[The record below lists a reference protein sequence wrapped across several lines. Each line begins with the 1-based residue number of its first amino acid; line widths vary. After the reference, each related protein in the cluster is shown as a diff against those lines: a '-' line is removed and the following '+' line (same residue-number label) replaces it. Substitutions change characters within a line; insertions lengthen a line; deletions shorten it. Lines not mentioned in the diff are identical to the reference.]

1 LSTTQSNP
9 IKETRLNRT
18 AWLAM
23 LASVIIIMAS
33 LMATAYR
40 FSLPTDGWELVESP
54 SGELIFLRNYLAE
67 NGGQGTPGGANLQ
80 PEDTLLAVEG
90 QPIELLNYHLNP
102 GKNWRIGGSL
112 NYTIERGGETLNL
125 MVPLMRIPGH
135 FVWEAIL
142 NNLFGL
148 AGVLLSSLLGV
159 FVFSRR
165 PGDPAAQVLL
175 FLGAVNLAMSIASQ
189 LVLDAPAF
197 MGRPF
202 WVGLWIFFFTWVWG
216 AFLFP
221 SLLLLALVF
230 PRPKRFVQRYPILVL
245 VVLYGLLHILRL
257 IFGDQWQIGWGLV
270 AVFGL
275 LALTSLV
282 HSYINLRHDPVALAQ
297 TKWVLGAL
305 VIMVGYP
312 ALHNVLLL
320 AFPSQFALLMSLPGV
335 EFLSELLFSLLPVLL
350 PVALAIAILRYRL
363 FDIDVIIR
371 RTLVYGLLTILL
383 GVVYLGGVT
392 VLQSLFTATSGQSS
406 PLSIVLSTL
415 AIAALFS
422 PLRRRIQDFIDRR
435 FYRQKY
441 NAEQALAEFA
451 TAARAETDLDEL
463 VHQLAAVVQANIQ
476 PEHTAVWLCPPLKH
490 TKEIL

>member
-54 SGELIFLRNYLAE
+54 SGELLFLRNYLAE
-67 NGGQGTPGGANLQ
+67 NGGQDTPGGANLQ

-112 NYTIERGGETLNL
+112 NYSIERGGETLNL
-125 MVPLMRIPGH
+125 IVPLMRIPGH

-142 NNLFGL
+142 DNLYGL
-148 AGVLLSSLLGV
+148 MGVLFFAVLAV
-159 FVFSRR
+159 YVFSCR
-165 PGDPAAQVLL
+165 PGNPAAQILL
-175 FLGAVNLAMSIASQ
+175 FLGALNLAMSMAG
-189 LVLDAPAF
+189 LFLLDVPVF
-197 MGRPF
+197 MGASF
-202 WVGLWIFFFTWVWG
+202 WVDLWLFFNTWVWG

-221 SLLLLALVF
+221 SLLLLTLVF
-230 PRPKRFVQRYPILVL
+230 PRPKRFVQRYPAWVL
-245 VVLYGLLHILRL
+245 VVLFGLLHILRL

-270 AVFGL
+270 PVYGL
-275 LALTSLV
+275 LALGSLV
-282 HSYINLRHDPVALAQ
+282 HSYISLRHDPVALAQ

-312 ALHNVLLL
+312 ALHNILLL

-392 VLQSLFTATSGQSS
+392 VLQSLFTAASGQSS
-406 PLSIVLSTL
+406 TLSIVLSTL
-415 AIAALFS
+415 IIAALFS
-422 PLRRRIQDFIDRR
+422 PLRQRLQEFIDRR

-441 NAEQALAEFA
+441 NAEQALAEFSTLA
-451 TAARAETDLDEL
+451 SQETDLAILTGQL
-463 VHQLAAVVQANIQ
+463 VGVVQETLQ
-476 PEHTAVWLCPPLKH
+476 PQQVSLWLQHDRRSAEAIK
-490 TKEIL
+490 

>member
-1 LSTTQSNP
+1 MSKIEHNP
-9 IKETRLNRT
+9 NLETRFNRS
-18 AWLAM
+18 AWLAV
-23 LASVIIIMAS
+23 LASVLIFLAS
-33 LMATAYR
+33 LIGTLYR
-40 FSLPTDGWELVESP
+40 FSLPSDGWELLESP
-54 SGELIFLRNYLAE
+54 TGEMIFLRNYLAA
-67 NGGQGTPGGANLQ
+67 NGGQGTPGAAGLQ
-80 PEDTLLAVEG
+80 PDDRLLAVEG
-90 QPIELLNYHLNP
+90 QPIEPLNYHLNP
-102 GKNWRIGGSL
+102 GQNWRIGGSL
-112 NYTIERGGETLNL
+112 NYSIERGGETFNL
-125 MVPLMRIPGH
+125 IVPLMRIPGH
-135 FVWEAIL
+135 FVWETIL

-202 WVGLWIFFFTWVWG
+202 WVDLWIFFFSWVWG

-245 VVLYGLLHILRL
+245 VLLYGMLHFLRWVA
-257 IFGDQWQIGWGLV
+257 GDFWQIGWGLV

-275 LALTSLV
+275 LALASLV
-282 HSYINLRHDPVALAQ
+282 HSYISLRHDPVALAQ
-297 TKWVLGAL
+297 TKWVLVAL

-320 AFPSQFALLMSLPGV
+320 AFPSQFALIMNLPGV

-350 PVALAIAILRYRL
+350 PAALTVAITRYRL
-363 FDIDVIIR
+363 FDIDLIIR
-371 RTLVYGLLTILL
+371 RTLLYGLLTILL

-392 VLQSLFTATSGQSS
+392 VLQSLFTTASGQSS
-406 PLSIVLSTL
+406 TLSIVLSTL
-415 AIAALFS
+415 TIAALFS
-422 PLRRRIQDFIDRR
+422 PLRRRLQDFIDRR

-451 TAARAETDLDEL
+451 AATRSETNLDAL
-463 VHQLAAVVQANIQ
+463 SAQVVGIVEQTMQ
-476 PEHTAVWLCPPLKH
+476 PEHASLWLRPKSSPAEA
-490 TKEIL
+490 TK